1 MRSVSSSAAKGKKD
15 ETEAWW
21 KKSRAIFS
29 QFLARLSL
37 SASHPHIFS
46 LSCDCTWKISSLSLI
61 HFPCIF
67 SRDGEDKGR
76 AENLFAL
83 WHQRICQEKFKDH
96 RVIFYKS
103 LMNLVGYASHRFF
116 LLFNAK
122 PKRTLK
128 TNSIYFRCFNRQ
140 PQKLLLS
147 LSVGVEK
154 SINFNFISQNAT
166 AGVNVERWISI
177 GEVDFVCWS
186 FLFSFNYTVESQ
198 TLT

>member
-1 MRSVSSSAAKGKKD
+1 MMKEKQSNFLSI
-15 ETEAWW
+15 
-21 KKSRAIFS
+21 SRTA
-29 QFLARLSL
+29 LSL
-37 SASHPHIFS
+37 HPIRTSS
-46 LSCDCTWKISSLSLI
+46 LYRVIAHGKFPLSLI

-76 AENLFAL
+76 SENLFAL

-96 RVIFYKS
+96 RVILYKS
-103 LMNLVGYASHRFF
+103 LMNLVGYANHRFF

-147 LSVGVEK
+147 LSVGIEK